1 MTKELLAGVA
11 RTDIT
16 PPLGVAHTNWG
27 AQTHERAAGVDL
39 PLWATALALSD
50 GETTAVIIEGDM
62 IGGRNAPR
70 ALEAIAS
77 LTGLP
82 RSHIRLSYSHTH
94 SGPSAGRW
102 AGEGADMYQTYLDS
116 MPHRLAGVAWAAIR
130 DLRPARIA
138 AGRGA
143 CHISVNRRFQRP
155 EDGVVVVGRNWAGPV
170 DPEVLVVRIDDKQ
183 GQPLAAIVN
192 YACHGTTVGPDND
205 LITPDYPGMVR
216 RVVEQF
222 TAPPLSPPP
231 CGGDVGG
238 ATCLFLQGAA
248 GNVQTTRGLARGGID
263 EYRRLGT
270 ILGLEASRIW
280 WEMELPARQERY
292 LGTLESGAPLAVY
305 ADEPLP
311 DPDAT
316 LRVAVRPLY
325 LPLKSLPDPEPL
337 EARVE
342 REVTRLNKLRASAAR
357 DEKIRVDLEEQIR
370 AQTMI
375 CKRLAADAGTARR
388 FQGQTHDTLELQVF
402 AIGDEIA
409 LVAVPGELFVEIGLA
424 VKRDSP
430 FKHTLFSGYSNA
442 GGGYLPVPEAYPLG
456 GYEVDR
462 TPYSPEA
469 AGQVIADTLSLLH
482 DMART

>member
-1 MTKELLAGVA
+1 MKGLLAGVA

-50 GETTAVIIEGDM
+50 GETTAVLVEGDM
-62 IGGRNAPR
+62 IGGRNAPQ
-70 ALEAIAS
+70 ALEAIAG

-82 RSHIRLSYSHTH
+82 QGQIRLSYSHTH

-102 AGEGADMYQTYLDS
+102 AGEGADMYQTYVDGLS
-116 MPHRLAGVAWAAIR
+116 HRLAGVAWAAIR

-143 CHISVNRRFQRP
+143 CHIGVNRRFQRP

-170 DPEVLVVRIDDKQ
+170 DPEVLVIRIDDMQ
-183 GQPLAAIVN
+183 GGPLAAIVH

-216 RVVEQF
+216 RVVEQA
-222 TAPPLSPPP
+222 TAPAG
-231 CGGDVGG
+231 CDGRG
-238 ATCLFLQGAA
+238 ATCLFLQGAG
-248 GNVQTTRGLARGGID
+248 GNVETIRGLARGGID

-270 ILGLEASRIW
+270 ILGHEASRVW

-292 LGTLESGAPLAVY
+292 VGTLESGAPLAVY
-305 ADEPLP
+305 ADEALP

-316 LRVAVRPLY
+316 LRVAVRPLH
-325 LPLKSLPDPEPL
+325 LPLKSLPDPESL

-342 REVTRLNKLRASAAR
+342 EEVARLNELRASGAGA
-357 DEKIRVDLEEQIR
+357 EEIRW
-370 AQTMI
+370 QTMV
-375 CKRLAADAGTARR
+375 CKRLAAEAGVARR
-388 FQGQTHDTLELQVF
+388 FQGQAHDTLDLQVM

-430 FKHTLFSGYSNA
+430 FRYTLFSSYSNL
-442 GGGYLPVPEAYPLG
+442 GGGYLPVPDAYPLG
-456 GYEVDR
+456 GYEVER
-462 TPYSPEA
+462 SPYSPEA
-469 AGQVIADTLSLLH
+469 AGEVIAGTLALLRE
-482 DMART
+482 MARA

>member
-1 MTKELLAGVA
+1 MAKDLLAGVA

-50 GETTAVIIEGDM
+50 GETTAIIVEGDM
-62 IGGRNAPR
+62 IGGRNAPQ

-102 AGEGADMYQTYLDS
+102 AGEGADMYQTYMAGLA
-116 MPHRLAGVAWAAIR
+116 HRLAGVAWAAIH

-138 AGRGA
+138 AGHGA

-170 DPEVLVVRIDDKQ
+170 DPEVQVIRVDDRQ

-192 YACHGTTVGPDND
+192 YACHGTTVGPDSD

-216 RVVEQF
+216 RVVEQS
-222 TAPPLSPPP
+222 TS
-231 CGGDVGG
+231 

-263 EYRRLGT
+263 EYRRLGA
-270 ILGLEASRIW
+270 ILGHEASRIW

-292 LGTLESGAPLAVY
+292 LSTLESGAPLAVY

-316 LRVAVRPLY
+316 LRVAVRPLS

-337 EARVE
+337 EAELE
-342 REVTRLNKLRASAAR
+342 REVARLNHLRSSVASG
-357 DEKIRVDLEEQIR
+357 DETRADLEDKIRT
-370 AQTMI
+370 QTMV

-402 AIGDEIA
+402 AIGDDIA
-409 LVAVPGELFVEIGLA
+409 LVAVPGELFVEIGLV

-430 FKHTLFSGYSNA
+430 FKHTLFSGYSNE
-442 GGGYLPVPEAYPLG
+442 GGGYLPIPEAYPLG

-469 AGQVIADTLSLLH
+469 AGQVIADTLALLH
-482 DMART
+482 DMARA